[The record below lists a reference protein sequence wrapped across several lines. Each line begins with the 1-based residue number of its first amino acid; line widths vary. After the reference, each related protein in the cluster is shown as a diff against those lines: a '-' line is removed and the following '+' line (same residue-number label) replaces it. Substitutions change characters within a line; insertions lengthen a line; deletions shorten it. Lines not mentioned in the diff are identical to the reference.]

1 MFELYNNGTLSR
13 TSVHDRKREVPMRTK
28 DQELLMNI
36 QQFIEEHC
44 DKYGYG
50 PSVRAVAD
58 EHGIS
63 SSCAQAYMAF
73 LEKCG
78 RIAKGHNGYESNA
91 LARTDRAMRSVA
103 IVGAVPCG
111 PLTECE
117 ECIEGYIRLPESLIG
132 QGKFYLLK
140 ASGNSMVDAGID
152 DGDLVLIRQQETAD
166 VGDIVVA
173 LVENENTLKRLEYN
187 ERKGRYYLHPEN
199 ETMKDIY
206 VDEIAVQGVAVK
218 VLKDLI

>member
-1 MFELYNNGTLSR
+1 
-13 TSVHDRKREVPMRTK
+13 MRTK
-28 DQELLMNI
+28 DQELLTNI

-44 DKYGYG
+44 DRHGYG
-50 PSVRAVAD
+50 PSVRVVAD
-58 EHGIS
+58 EYGIS
-63 SSCAQAYMAF
+63 SSCAQVYMAA
-73 LEKCG
+73 LQAEG
-78 RIAKGHNGYESNA
+78 RISKGRNGYESNA
-91 LARTDRAMRSVA
+91 LARTERTMRSVA

-117 ECIEGYIRLPESLIG
+117 EYVEGYIRLPESLIG

-140 ASGNSMVDAGID
+140 ASGNSMIDAGID
-152 DGDLVLIRQQETAD
+152 DGDLVLIRQQDTAE

-187 ERKGRYYLHPEN
+187 ARKGRYYLHPEN
-199 ETMKDIY
+199 ETMEDIY
-206 VDEIAVQGVAVK
+206 VEELSVQGVAVK

>member
-1 MFELYNNGTLSR
+1 
-13 TSVHDRKREVPMRTK
+13 MRTK
-28 DQELLMNI
+28 DQELLTNI

-44 DKYGYG
+44 DKSGYG
-50 PSVRAVAD
+50 PSVRAVAN
-58 EHGIS
+58 EFGIS
-63 SSCAQAYMAF
+63 SSCAHKYMEV
-73 LEKCG
+73 LGEQG
-78 RIAKGHNGYESNA
+78 RIAKGRNGYESIA
-91 LARTDRAMRSVA
+91 LARTERSMRSVA

-117 ECIEGYIRLPESLIG
+117 ESIEGYIRLPESLIG

-140 ASGNSMVDAGID
+140 ANGDSMIDAGID

-187 ERKGRYYLHPEN
+187 ERRGRYYLHPEN
-199 ETMKDIY
+199 ETMEDIY
-206 VDEIAVQGVAVK
+206 VENLSVQGVAVK
-218 VLKDLI
+218 VLKDLV

>member
-1 MFELYNNGTLSR
+1 
-13 TSVHDRKREVPMRTK
+13 MRTK
-28 DQELLMNI
+28 DQELLTNI

-44 DKYGYG
+44 DKSGYG
-50 PSVRAVAD
+50 PSVRAVAN
-58 EHGIS
+58 EFGIS
-63 SSCAQAYMAF
+63 SSCAHKYMEV
-73 LEKCG
+73 LGEQG
-78 RIAKGHNGYESNA
+78 RIAKGRNGYESIA
-91 LARTDRAMRSVA
+91 LARTERAMRSVA

-117 ECIEGYIRLPESLIG
+117 ESIEGYIRLPESLIG

-140 ASGNSMVDAGID
+140 ANGDSMIDAGID

-187 ERKGRYYLHPEN
+187 ERRGRYYLHPEN
-199 ETMKDIY
+199 ETMEDIY
-206 VDEIAVQGVAVK
+206 VENLSVQGVEVK
-218 VLKDLI
+218 VLKDLV

>member
-1 MFELYNNGTLSR
+1 
-13 TSVHDRKREVPMRTK
+13 MRTK
-28 DQELLMNI
+28 DQELLTNI

-44 DKYGYG
+44 DKSGYG
-50 PSVRAVAD
+50 PSVRAVAN
-58 EHGIS
+58 EFGIS
-63 SSCAQAYMAF
+63 SSCAHKYMEV
-73 LEKCG
+73 LGEQG
-78 RIAKGHNGYESNA
+78 RIAKGRNGYESIA
-91 LARTDRAMRSVA
+91 LARTERAMRAVA

-117 ECIEGYIRLPESLIG
+117 ESIEGYIRLPESLIG

-140 ASGNSMVDAGID
+140 ANGDSMIDAGID

-187 ERKGRYYLHPEN
+187 ERRGRYYLHPEN
-199 ETMKDIY
+199 ETMEDIY
-206 VDEIAVQGVAVK
+206 VENLSVQGVAVK
-218 VLKDLI
+218 VLKDLV

>member
-1 MFELYNNGTLSR
+1 
-13 TSVHDRKREVPMRTK
+13 MRTK
-28 DQELLMNI
+28 ELLTNI

-44 DKYGYG
+44 DKSGYG
-50 PSVRAVAD
+50 PSVRAVAN
-58 EHGIS
+58 EFGIS
-63 SSCAQAYMAF
+63 SSCAHKYMEV
-73 LEKCG
+73 LGEQG
-78 RIAKGHNGYESNA
+78 RIAKGRNGYESIA
-91 LARTDRAMRSVA
+91 LARTERAMRSVA

-117 ECIEGYIRLPESLIG
+117 ESIEGYIRLPESLIG

-140 ASGNSMVDAGID
+140 ANGDSMIDAGID

-187 ERKGRYYLHPEN
+187 ERRGRYYLHPEN
-199 ETMKDIY
+199 ETMEDIY
-206 VDEIAVQGVAVK
+206 VENLSVQGVAVK
-218 VLKDLI
+218 VLKDLV

>member
-1 MFELYNNGTLSR
+1 
-13 TSVHDRKREVPMRTK
+13 MRTK
-28 DQELLMNI
+28 DQELLTNI

-44 DKYGYG
+44 DKSGYG
-50 PSVRAVAD
+50 PSVRAVAN
-58 EHGIS
+58 EFGIS
-63 SSCAQAYMAF
+63 SSCAHKYMEV
-73 LEKCG
+73 LGEQG
-78 RIAKGHNGYESNA
+78 RIAKGRNGYESIA
-91 LARTDRAMRSVA
+91 LARTERAMRSVA

-117 ECIEGYIRLPESLIG
+117 ESIEGYIRLPESLIG

-140 ASGNSMVDAGID
+140 ANGDSMIDAGID

-187 ERKGRYYLHPEN
+187 ERRGRYYLHPEN
-199 ETMKDIY
+199 ETMEDIY
-206 VDEIAVQGVAVK
+206 VENLSVQGVAVK
-218 VLKDLI
+218 VLKDMV